1 MTSIDIETPSDFVS
15 SEALDALGNKA
26 AANKPDISRLPDA
39 IVGGVA
45 QFKEGDK
52 LVIERYSSFLKG
64 KPYLDTK
71 TYRVVRMDEFTG
83 RMHLFDEQTDHNAIM
98 NWKESIRFG
107 TIFKLALGKVDVSTK
122 KKRGRPRKNML
133 EPVEVKPEGEKK
145 GRGRPKGS
153 KNRPREEVKA
163 EKAAKKEARAR
174 KASPKAVK

>member
-71 TYRVVRMDEFTG
+71 TYRVVR
-83 RMHLFDEQTDHNAIM
+83 
-98 NWKESIRFG
+98 
-107 TIFKLALGKVDVSTK
+107 
-122 KKRGRPRKNML
+122 
-133 EPVEVKPEGEKK
+133 
-145 GRGRPKGS
+145 
-153 KNRPREEVKA
+153 
-163 EKAAKKEARAR
+163 
-174 KASPKAVK
+174 